1 MRLPGILMLLL
12 LPLCAAFT
20 QAKAAENCGVSL
32 HSSAAPQRIVTL
44 NQHSTE
50 LLLQLGVGTRMVGTA
65 YPDDAML
72 SSLNSDYQRIPMLSK
87 YYPTIEQML
96 ITDTDFIVGG
106 FPSAFSPQGVGERSW
121 WYERGVNTFLLPVNC
136 AARESLDVVWQS
148 ITELGDI
155 LQVEQAAAEEVARQ
169 KQALAQRKPVA
180 GEARVLIWSHDDN
193 TPYVAGTLSISDE
206 MIRLAGGTNAAD
218 EVERPWGHMTWE
230 AILMSRP
237 DLIVLIDAD
246 WAPAKD
252 KLSFIKAH
260 PVLSRQLGSIP
271 VIAMPFSETIAG
283 IRTVQGILRINN
295 TLSTLSTARGM
306 TDVSK
311 LL

>member
-1 MRLPGILMLLL
+1 M
-12 LPLCAAFT
+12 
-20 QAKAAENCGVSL
+20 
-32 HSSAAPQRIVTL
+32 
-44 NQHSTE
+44 
-50 LLLQLGVGTRMVGTA
+50 
-65 YPDDAML
+65 
-72 SSLNSDYQRIPMLSK
+72 
-87 YYPTIEQML
+87 
-96 ITDTDFIVGG
+96 
-106 FPSAFSPQGVGERSW
+106 
-121 WYERGVNTFLLPVNC
+121 PVNC

-180 GEARVLIWSHDDN
+180 GKARVLIWSHDDN

-218 EVERPWGHMTWE
+218 EIARPWGHMTWE

-246 WAPAKD
+246 WAPAKE

-295 TLSTLSTARGM
+295 TLSTLSTGM